1 MVSGFTPS
9 TQTVMV
15 AVRVESPILAAAVA
29 VTVSLPEPEVVE
41 NVSQDEASLLI
52 VQFVFEVIVKD
63 FDSPE

>member
-1 MVSGFTPS
+1 
-9 TQTVMV
+9 MV